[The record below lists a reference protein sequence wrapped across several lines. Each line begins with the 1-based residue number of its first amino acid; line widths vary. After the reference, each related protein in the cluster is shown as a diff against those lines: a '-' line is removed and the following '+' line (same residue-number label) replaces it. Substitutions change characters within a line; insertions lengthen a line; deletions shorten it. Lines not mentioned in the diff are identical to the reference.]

1 MRLGGLRS
9 RKGREEED
17 EGAKDL
23 ASSADVRSVHWRTVA
38 QSKPFAASGVQSES
52 MPRLAFPTALLLL
65 LACASGPAPA
75 PARREPEPLV
85 LPRVAWTR
93 EEQALHVLNRLAFG
107 PSPSDFEAVVKKG
120 PDAWIAEQLQPA
132 TLDDSEVEAKL
143 AVFPTLR
150 MNTQALEADYPRL
163 KAVAEAKGLK
173 LEDLKAEDIR
183 QELREQINPYRLPRQ
198 VGVELA
204 AARLIRAAESKRQL
218 QETLV
223 DFWFNHFNVS
233 ADKGPVRWMVSPYER
248 EAIRPHLFGNFR
260 ALLGAV
266 AHHPAMLF
274 YLDNWASTREGFSL
288 PRRGRLGLNENYA
301 RELLE
306 LHTLG
311 VDGGYTQTD
320 VREVARC
327 FTGWGIRKPQVDGV
341 FEFHPA
347 AHDPGSKRV
356 LGVDIP
362 AGGGMEDG
370 ERVLDL
376 LARHPSTAHFV
387 ARKLAQRFVMDSP
400 PPALV
405 DRVAEEFLRTGGDL
419 TQTYRAL
426 FTSPE
431 FWSEA
436 ARGSKV
442 KTPLEFSVS
451 AVRSLGGETAGDLP
465 VLQALARMGQP
476 LYRAQPP
483 TGWPEV
489 AQPWVNP
496 GALVARID
504 FGLRLASGRLTGTHV
519 PLPTV
524 EGPPEAVVDRVAKAV
539 LHGPVSAS
547 TRATLLAA
555 LEVSPD
561 SAMPDGERRSVDP
574 ARLVGLLLGSPEFQK
589 Q

>member
-1 MRLGGLRS
+1 
-9 RKGREEED
+9 
-17 EGAKDL
+17 
-23 ASSADVRSVHWRTVA
+23 
-38 QSKPFAASGVQSES
+38 

-65 LACASGPAPA
+65 LACAGGPAPA
-75 PARREPEPLV
+75 LEQDGPEPLV
-85 LPRVAWTR
+85 LPTVAWTR

-107 PSPSDFEAVVKKG
+107 PSPSDFQAVVAKG
-120 PDAWIAEQLQPA
+120 PAAWIAEQLQPA
-132 TLDDSEVEAKL
+132 RLDDSAVEAKL
-143 AVFPTLR
+143 AAFPTLR
-150 MNTQALEADYPRL
+150 MNTPELEADYPRL
-163 KAVAEAKGLK
+163 KAVAEAKGIK

-183 QELREQINPYRLPRQ
+183 QELRDRVNPYRLPRQ

-233 ADKGPVRWMVSPYER
+233 ADKGAVRWMVSPYER
-248 EAIRPHLFGNFR
+248 EAIRPHLFGTFR

-288 PRRGRLGLNENYA
+288 PKRGRLGLNENYA

-327 FTGWGIRKPQVDGV
+327 FTGWGIRKPQLDGV

-347 AHDPGSKRV
+347 AHDTGSKHV
-356 LGVDIP
+356 LGLEIP

-376 LARHPSTAHFV
+376 LATHPSTAHFV
-387 ARKLAQRFVMDSP
+387 ARKLAERFVMDSP

-405 DRVAEEFLRTGGDL
+405 ERVAQEFLRTRGDL
-419 TQTYRAL
+419 TATYRAL
-426 FTSPE
+426 FASPE
-431 FWSEA
+431 FWSDA

-442 KTPLEFSVS
+442 KTPLEFTIS
-451 AVRSLGGETAGDLP
+451 AVRSLGGETAGDVP
-465 VLQALARMGQP
+465 ILQALARMGQP

-496 GALVARID
+496 GALVSRID
-504 FGLRLASGRLTGTHV
+504 FGLKLAGGRLTGTHL
-519 PLPTV
+519 PLPPV
-524 EGPPEAVVDRVAKAV
+524 DGSPERVVDRVADAV
-539 LHGPVSAS
+539 LHAPVSPG

-561 SAMPDGERRSVDP
+561 SAMPDGERRGVDP